1 MANGMTARGVRRTR
15 FRRRRGTALA
25 LAAALQ
31 FAVASPVLAV
41 CNEEAMLVFDASGSM
56 SATNEQG
63 RRIDVARR
71 AAADVLP
78 EITSSRPTGLV
89 TYGGTYA
96 AGCTGVELRMPP
108 MADSASLIMSELLA
122 LTPSGQTPLSQA
134 TLLAAQTLDDGRRPG
149 TVVVLTDGYE
159 NCGFNACALG
169 SKLRREAPNI
179 RVHVIGFYLHSVG
192 ERSIACLAQQ
202 TGGTY
207 TSTRSYAELKSALQ
221 KTLTCQRIAGRL
233 PSKATTG
240 TQLALLQPLDTKSGR
255 N

>member
-78 EITSSRPTGLV
+78 
-89 TYGGTYA
+89 
-96 AGCTGVELRMPP
+96 
-108 MADSASLIMSELLA
+108 
-122 LTPSGQTPLSQA
+122 
-134 TLLAAQTLDDGRRPG
+134 
-149 TVVVLTDGYE
+149 
-159 NCGFNACALG
+159 
-169 SKLRREAPNI
+169 
-179 RVHVIGFYLHSVG
+179 
-192 ERSIACLAQQ
+192 
-202 TGGTY
+202 
-207 TSTRSYAELKSALQ
+207 
-221 KTLTCQRIAGRL
+221 
-233 PSKATTG
+233 
-240 TQLALLQPLDTKSGR
+240 
-255 N
+255 